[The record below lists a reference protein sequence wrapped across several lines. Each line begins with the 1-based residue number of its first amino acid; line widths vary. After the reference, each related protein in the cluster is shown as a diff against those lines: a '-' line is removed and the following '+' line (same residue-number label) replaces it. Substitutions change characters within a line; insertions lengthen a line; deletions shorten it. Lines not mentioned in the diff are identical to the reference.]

1 MTTLATTRIF
11 PLVLAAALAGLTLWL
26 EHTVRREA
34 GVHPSLRRHD
44 PDYVVNRL
52 ALTRYGADGSVEA
65 VLAAAMMVHYPDDD
79 STELIAPRMV
89 QTKPDEPR
97 LTASASRGTLS
108 HDGEEVFLYGDVH
121 LVREDAGRSS
131 QTHMRTDFLHV
142 VHARSLVRTDRE
154 IVITDERRRLA
165 GRGMEYYNDSG
176 RLVLHEAVRGRFEPA
191 RKPRPESR

>member
-1 MTTLATTRIF
+1 MTLSATRIF
-11 PLVLAAALAGLTLWL
+11 PLLLAGALAALTLWL

-34 GVHPSLRRHD
+34 SVHPSLRRHD
-44 PDYVVNRL
+44 PDYVVNRFTI
-52 ALTRYGADGSVEA
+52 TRYGADGRVEA

-108 HDGEEVFLYGDVH
+108 HDGEEVFLYGDVL
-121 LVREDAGRSS
+121 LVREDAGRGSE
-131 QTHMRTDFLHV
+131 TRMRTDFLHV
-142 VHARSLVRTDRE
+142 VHAKSLVRTDRD
-154 IVITDERRRLA
+154 IVITDERRRLS

-176 RLVLHEAVRGRFEPA
+176 QFVLHERVRGRFDPA
-191 RKPRPESR
+191 RKPRPES